1 MSFFKDLFGSHGGTS
16 DALPAPTGETALD
29 IEIAA
34 IFRMLADMMGTE
46 NLVIQAGKMNAMALM
61 RSENRRERV
70 LALMRIL
77 EEDPMLAPPPSETE
91 IPEIL
96 VRMTEEIA
104 RIRVRRDLEDRIERK
119 VTEKLEQDHEEYVE
133 DIRRQVISEE
143 SPGAESPHDK
153 KKREDLEALENIR
166 LTQSVMELLR
176 PRNFDEIIG
185 QERAVRSL
193 MAKLSSPYPQHLL
206 LYGPPGVGKTTA
218 ARLVLEAAKKRAVSP
233 FGESAPFV
241 ETDGTTLRW
250 DPRDMT
256 NPLLGSVHD
265 PIYQGAQKSLAD
277 SGVPEPKP
285 GLVTEAHGGILFIDE
300 IGEMDEML
308 QNKLLK
314 VLEDKRAYF
323 ESAYYD
329 PDDKR
334 VPPYIKKLFEEG
346 APADFVLI
354 GATTRDADHIN
365 PALRSRCAEIY
376 FEPLTPAHILRIV
389 ENAARRLYVTLGE
402 GVAELISEY
411 TIEGRKAIN
420 ILADAYSLAVNRL
433 TDPEIEEIVSRETNS
448 ADEGIGGGRVS
459 GLPKKQGL
467 KMAAPDT
474 APAEPESGETVSRET
489 IGGEREST
497 HGLKF
502 GASDTARGTQVS
514 GGGVSHETIE
524 GENESKRGLKPAAPD
539 ATSAEP
545 ESGETVSRETIEDEG
560 DSKQGL
566 KSDAADAVP
575 DTIVSG
581 GAVSRETIGG
591 NSEALRALSV
601 VVTKDDI
608 YEVVQVSRL
617 YPFGRK
623 KASDTPAVGRVFGLG
638 VAGFLGSIIEIE
650 AVAFPAAEKGKGTV
664 RFNETAGSMAK
675 DSVFNAAAV
684 MRRLT
689 GRDLHDYDIHVN
701 VIGGGNIDGPSAGTA
716 ILTAIVSAVT
726 GAPIRQDVA
735 VTGEISLQGEIK
747 PVGGVFEKA
756 YGARQAGITTLI
768 IPWENEKDIPEEHLG
783 LDIRRLKHAEEA
795 FDVLFANDAWKA
807 PVPEEKS
814 A

>member
-1 MSFFKDLFGSHGGTS
+1 MSFFKDLFGGGDTKEKPPELS
-16 DALPAPTGETALD
+16 PEARLDA
-29 IEIAA
+29 EIAV
-34 IFRMLADMMGTE
+34 IFRMLADSMGTE
-46 NLVIQAGKMNAMALM
+46 RLVIQAGKMNAMTLM

-77 EEDPMLAPPPSETE
+77 EEDPLLAPPPSEAE

-96 VRMTEEIA
+96 NRMTEQLAGILA
-104 RIRVRRDLEDRIERK
+104 RRDLEDRIERK
-119 VTEKLEQDHEEYVE
+119 VNEKLEKDHEEYVD

-153 KKREDLEALENIR
+153 KKREALEALETVH

-176 PRNFDEIIG
+176 PRSFDEVVG

-218 ARLVLEAAKKRAVSP
+218 ARLVLEAAKQRAVSP
-233 FGESAPFV
+233 FGENAPFV

-285 GLVTEAHGGILFIDE
+285 GLVTDAHGGILFIDE

-334 VPPYIKKLFEEG
+334 VPPYIRKLFEEG

-354 GATTRDADHIN
+354 GATTRDAEHIN

-376 FEPLTPAHILRIV
+376 FEPLTPAHIHIIV
-389 ENAARRLYVTLGE
+389 ENAAERLNVRLAE
-402 GVAELISEY
+402 GAAQLISEY

-420 ILADAYSLAVNRL
+420 ILADAYSLALNRL
-433 TDPEIEEIVSRETNS
+433 PDAEIEGIVSRETINDS
-448 ADEGIGGGRVS
+448 SMKGADV
-459 GLPKKQGL
+459 P
-467 KMAAPDT
+467 AAADK
-474 APAEPESGETVSRET
+474 ENVSRET
-489 IGGEREST
+489 KT
-497 HGLKF
+497 TPL
-502 GASDTARGTQVS
+502 
-514 GGGVSHETIE
+514 
-524 GENESKRGLKPAAPD
+524 L
-539 ATSAEP
+539 
-545 ESGETVSRETIEDEG
+545 
-560 DSKQGL
+560 
-566 KSDAADAVP
+566 
-575 DTIVSG
+575 
-581 GAVSRETIGG
+581 
-591 NSEALRALSV
+591 
-601 VVTKDDI
+601 VTKDDI
-608 YEVVQVSRL
+608 YEVAQVSRL
-617 YPFGRK
+617 YPYGRK

-650 AVAFPAAEKGKGTV
+650 AVAFPATEKGKGTV

-675 DSVFNAAAV
+675 DSVFNAASV
-684 MRRLT
+684 MRQLT
-689 GRDLHDYDIHVN
+689 GRDIHDYDLHVN

-716 ILTAIVSAVT
+716 ILAAIVSAVT
-726 GAPIRQDVA
+726 GAAIRQDVA
-735 VTGEISLQGEIK
+735 VTGEISLQGELR

-756 YGARQAGITTLI
+756 YGARQAGISTLI
-768 IPWENEKDIPEEHLG
+768 IPWENKKDIPEEHLG
-783 LDIRRLKHAEEA
+783 LTIHRLKTAEEA
-795 FDVLFANDAWKA
+795 FAVLFADETWK
-807 PVPEEKS
+807 EKGES
-814 A
+814 HGGRTHSPAEH